1 MHQLSSNDPHKIFQ
15 CPLCTSI
22 PDEERE
28 RFLKDLRYTVRR
40 YAKGEMLI
48 SQGALLEVLYIV
60 ISGEIV
66 TEMSDEKGDY
76 VTVENIKAPNPL
88 AAGIVFASNNFA
100 LVTASA
106 IKDSVAVIIPKDN
119 IYQLMSK
126 YEEFMKAY
134 LVYISN
140 KVSFLSERLRL
151 SSLRSI
157 KAKVAYYVLRE
168 SRGEQQFDLKVSKE
182 DLSRLFGVSRPALVN
197 VMMQMADEGI
207 IDVDRRRIVINDRR
221 LLQQMF

>member
-28 RFLKDLRYTVRR
+28 SFLKDLRYTVRR

-88 AAGIVFASNNFA
+88 VAGIVFASNNFA
-100 LVTASA
+100 PVTASA

-134 LVYISN
+134 LAYISN

>member
-1 MHQLSSNDPHKIFQ
+1 MQQLSSNDPHKIFQ

-28 RFLKDLRYTVRR
+28 SFLKDLRYTVRR

-100 LVTASA
+100 PVTASA

-151 SSLRSI
+151 SSLGSI